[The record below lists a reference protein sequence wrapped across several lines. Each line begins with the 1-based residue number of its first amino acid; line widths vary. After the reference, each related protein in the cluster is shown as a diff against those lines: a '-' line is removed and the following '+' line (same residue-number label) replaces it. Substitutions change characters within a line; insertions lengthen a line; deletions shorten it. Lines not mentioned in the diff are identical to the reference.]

1 MTDDGWC
8 QEPRCHRVIIVILTI
23 PDTAVDSVDSV
34 DSVDIIHYPP
44 DIYKCGEPELLVPHC
59 CDARL
64 SGQSQVPVTT
74 RHVSDV

>member
-23 PDTAVDSVDSV
+23 TDTAVDSVDSA